1 MRTVDLSSAGSG
13 APQRVLTGG
22 AEKKLRIWDLEHAPR
37 DGSNASTTEG
47 VDEFKAVGSSTAHE
61 GTIKSACWD
70 EKRESVVSMGEDKVV
85 R

>member
-1 MRTVDLSSAGSG
+1 
-13 APQRVLTGG
+13 VLTGG

-37 DGSNASTTEG
+37 DGSEASQTDG
-47 VDEFKAVGSSTAHE
+47 VDELKADGSNTAHE

-70 EKRESVVSMGEDKVV
+70 EKRESVISMGEDKVV